1 MPSIGLPKSG
11 DVEIVSDETVWNGR
25 FPLQLVQFRQRRFD
39 GTMSGVRRWEMWRR
53 GRAAA
58 VLPYDPVLDRV
69 VVIEQF
75 RLPAFAAGLQ
85 PVMTELAAGLCDGDE
100 APDATILR
108 ESQEE
113 MGLHID
119 KLERIGAFLL
129 TPGGSDELCTLFA
142 GRVSLGDIAEDGLL
156 GHSGLVSEQEDIR
169 VRALPASELIENA
182 IAGTYPNSVATI
194 GLLWLAASRDTL
206 RARWLEE
213 IKRA

>member
-1 MPSIGLPKSG
+1 
-11 DVEIVSDETVWNGR
+11 
-25 FPLQLVQFRQRRFD
+25 
-39 GTMSGVRRWEMWRR
+39 MWRR

-58 VLPYDPVLDRV
+58 VLPYDPVRDLV

-100 APDATILR
+100 TPDATILR

-113 MGLHID
+113 MGLHIK

-142 GRVSLGDIAEDGLL
+142 GRVSLAEIGADGLL
-156 GHSGLVSEQEDIR
+156 GHSGLASEQEDIR
-169 VRALPASELIENA
+169 VRALPAAELIANA
-182 IAGTYPNSVATI
+182 IAGAYPNSVATI
-194 GLLWLAASRDTL
+194 GLLWLAASREAL
-206 RARWLEE
+206 RARWLAEME
-213 IKRA
+213 RK